1 MAIVDEYLS
10 KMESA
15 LSNPGTPAE
24 LHNFVKEIYAVFA
37 GVIPDI
43 AKGLDLKK
51 GRVSAIGGSSPN
63 YDSIGDLRIL
73 RGKLIAYKETIQ
85 AGCLENPI
93 SAVLRK
99 IDEDIEK
106 CRRAIRESDQ
116 EAKKTAI
123 SGIVRVY
130 ENDIKGIHHG
140 ISEFGFASA
149 SLDDDLN
156 LLIGKIQQHKSN
168 ILMNQIASN
177 NPMIAVTNNAVA
189 SNAVSIELSI
199 TQVSKQIREIPDN
212 IMSKKDK
219 DELRLLLM
227 EIEELRGAPKGE
239 AESKIKKA
247 LLWIADK
254 GVDAIIA
261 AGPYLVSLAQSL
273 I

>member
-1 MAIVDEYLS
+1 
-10 KMESA
+10 
-15 LSNPGTPAE
+15 
-24 LHNFVKEIYAVFA
+24 
-37 GVIPDI
+37 
-43 AKGLDLKK
+43 
-51 GRVSAIGGSSPN
+51 
-63 YDSIGDLRIL
+63 
-73 RGKLIAYKETIQ
+73 
-85 AGCLENPI
+85 
-93 SAVLRK
+93 
-99 IDEDIEK
+99 
-106 CRRAIRESDQ
+106 
-116 EAKKTAI
+116 
-123 SGIVRVY
+123 
-130 ENDIKGIHHG
+130 
-140 ISEFGFASA
+140 
-149 SLDDDLN
+149 
-156 LLIGKIQQHKSN
+156 
-168 ILMNQIASN
+168 MNQTASN